1 MITILIC
8 SLAINLFAVNFTPF
22 VEPANVP
29 LAEMQSV
36 NNASNLFA
44 VNFTP
49 FVEPAN
55 VPLAKMQSVNNAS
68 FMSSGSTHAS
78 TISIYEVESSTPEA
92 TGRSIRKAPPGG
104 GGGASDYDPTNP
116 QFSPIG
122 DAVLPLLA
130 LAILY
135 AAFLFLH
142 FRRRQACP
150 ISQAEF

>member
-92 TGRSIRKAPPGG
+92 TGCSIRKAPPGTG
-104 GGGASDYDPTNP
+104 GESGYDPNNP
-116 QFSPIG
+116 QFSPLG

-142 FRRRQACP
+142 FRRRQTCRVT
-150 ISQAEF
+150 QAE

>member
-1 MITILIC
+1 MKRMITILIC
-8 SLAINLFAVNFTPF
+8 SLAINLFAVNFIPF

-36 NNASNLFA
+36 NNAS
-44 VNFTP
+44 
-49 FVEPAN
+49 
-55 VPLAKMQSVNNAS
+55 

-78 TISIYEVESSTPEA
+78 TIYEVESSTPE
-92 TGRSIRKAPPGG
+92 TIGRSIRKAPPGKDDG
-104 GGGASDYDPTNP
+104 THDPNNP

-142 FRRRQACP
+142 FRRRQICS
-150 ISQAEF
+150 ITKAE

>member
-36 NNASNLFA
+36 NNAS
-44 VNFTP
+44 
-49 FVEPAN
+49 
-55 VPLAKMQSVNNAS
+55 

-78 TISIYEVESSTPEA
+78 TIYEVESSTPEA
-92 TGRSIRKAPPGG
+92 TGRSIRKAPPGKDDG
-104 GGGASDYDPTNP
+104 THDPNNP

-142 FRRRQACP
+142 FRRRQTCRVT
-150 ISQAEF
+150 QAE

>member
-36 NNASNLFA
+36 NNAS
-44 VNFTP
+44 
-49 FVEPAN
+49 
-55 VPLAKMQSVNNAS
+55 

-78 TISIYEVESSTPEA
+78 TIYEVKSSTPEA
-92 TGRSIRKAPPGG
+92 TGRSIRKAPPGKDDG
-104 GGGASDYDPTNP
+104 THDPNNP

-142 FRRRQACP
+142 FRRRHA
-150 ISQAEF
+150 A

>member
-1 MITILIC
+1 MKRMITILIC

-29 LAEMQSV
+29 LAE
-36 NNASNLFA
+36 
-44 VNFTP
+44 
-49 FVEPAN
+49 
-55 VPLAKMQSVNNAS
+55 MQSVNNAS

-92 TGRSIRKAPPGG
+92 TGRSIRKAPPGTG
-104 GGGASDYDPTNP
+104 GESGYDPNNP
-116 QFSPIG
+116 QFSPLG

-142 FRRRQACP
+142 FRRRQTCR
-150 ISQAEF
+150 ITQAEI

>member
-1 MITILIC
+1 MKRMITILIC

-36 NNASNLFA
+36 NNAS
-44 VNFTP
+44 
-49 FVEPAN
+49 
-55 VPLAKMQSVNNAS
+55 
-68 FMSSGSTHAS
+68 FMSSGS

-92 TGRSIRKAPPGG
+92 TGRYIRKAPPGKDDG
-104 GGGASDYDPTNP
+104 THDPNNP
-116 QFSPIG
+116 QFAPIG

>member
-1 MITILIC
+1 MKRMITILIC

-36 NNASNLFA
+36 NNAS
-44 VNFTP
+44 
-49 FVEPAN
+49 
-55 VPLAKMQSVNNAS
+55 

-78 TISIYEVESSTPEA
+78 TIYEVESSTPEA
-92 TGRSIRKAPPGG
+92 TGRSIRKAPPGKDDG
-104 GGGASDYDPTNP
+104 THDPNNP
-116 QFSPIG
+116 QFAPIG

>member
-8 SLAINLFAVNFTPF
+8 SLAINLFAVNFIPF

-36 NNASNLFA
+36 NN
-44 VNFTP
+44 V
-49 FVEPAN
+49 
-55 VPLAKMQSVNNAS
+55 S
-68 FMSSGSTHAS
+68 FMSSGSTYSSDIYDIDAS
-78 TISIYEVESSTPEA
+78 APSSYRHSVRKSGLPGTGGES
-92 TGRSIRKAPPGG
+92 TG
-104 GGGASDYDPTNP
+104 YDPNNP

-142 FRRRQACP
+142 FRRRQACR

>member
-1 MITILIC
+1 MQ
-8 SLAINLFAVNFTPF
+8 FAVNFTPF

-55 VPLAKMQSVNNAS
+55 VPLAEMQSVNNAS

-78 TISIYEVESSTPEA
+78 TIYEVKSSTPEA
-92 TGRSIRKAPPGG
+92 TGRSIRKAPPGKDDG
-104 GGGASDYDPTNP
+104 THDPNNP

>member
-1 MITILIC
+1 MKRMITILIC
-8 SLAINLFAVNFTPF
+8 SLAI
-22 VEPANVP
+22 
-29 LAEMQSV
+29 
-36 NNASNLFA
+36 NLFA

-78 TISIYEVESSTPEA
+78 TIYEVKSSTPEA
-92 TGRSIRKAPPGG
+92 TGRSIRKAPPGKDDG
-104 GGGASDYDPTNP
+104 THDPNNP

>member
-1 MITILIC
+1 MKRMITILIC

-36 NNASNLFA
+36 NNAS
-44 VNFTP
+44 
-49 FVEPAN
+49 
-55 VPLAKMQSVNNAS
+55 

-78 TISIYEVESSTPEA
+78 TIYEVKSSTPEA

>member
-1 MITILIC
+1 MKRMITILIC
-8 SLAINLFAVNFTPF
+8 SLAINLFAVNFIPF

-36 NNASNLFA
+36 NNAS
-44 VNFTP
+44 
-49 FVEPAN
+49 
-55 VPLAKMQSVNNAS
+55 

-78 TISIYEVESSTPEA
+78 TIYEVKSSTPEA
-92 TGRSIRKAPPGG
+92 TGRYIRKAPPGKDDG
-104 GGGASDYDPTNP
+104 THDPNNP

-142 FRRRQACP
+142 FRRRQACR

>member
-1 MITILIC
+1 MKRMITILIC

-36 NNASNLFA
+36 NNAS
-44 VNFTP
+44 
-49 FVEPAN
+49 
-55 VPLAKMQSVNNAS
+55 

-78 TISIYEVESSTPEA
+78 TIYEVESSTPEA
-92 TGRSIRKAPPGG
+92 TGRSIRKAPPGKDDG
-104 GGGASDYDPTNP
+104 THDPNNP

-142 FRRRQACP
+142 FRRRQTCRVT
-150 ISQAEF
+150 QAE

>member
-1 MITILIC
+1 MKRMITILIC

-36 NNASNLFA
+36 NNAS
-44 VNFTP
+44 
-49 FVEPAN
+49 
-55 VPLAKMQSVNNAS
+55 

-78 TISIYEVESSTPEA
+78 TIYQVRSSTPEA
-92 TGRSIRKAPPGG
+92 TGRSIRKAPPGKDDG
-104 GGGASDYDPTNP
+104 THDPNNP
-116 QFSPIG
+116 QFAPIG

>member
-8 SLAINLFAVNFTPF
+8 SLAINLFAVNFIPF

-36 NNASNLFA
+36 NNAS
-44 VNFTP
+44 
-49 FVEPAN
+49 
-55 VPLAKMQSVNNAS
+55 

-78 TISIYEVESSTPEA
+78 TIYEVKSSTPEA
-92 TGRSIRKAPPGG
+92 TGRSIRKAPPGKDDG
-104 GGGASDYDPTNP
+104 THDPNNP

>member
-1 MITILIC
+1 MKRMITILIC
-8 SLAINLFAVNFTPF
+8 SLAINLFAVNFIPF

-36 NNASNLFA
+36 NNAS
-44 VNFTP
+44 
-49 FVEPAN
+49 
-55 VPLAKMQSVNNAS
+55 

-78 TISIYEVESSTPEA
+78 TIYEVKSSTPEA
-92 TGRSIRKAPPGG
+92 TGRSIRKAPPGKDDG
-104 GGGASDYDPTNP
+104 THDPNNP

-142 FRRRQACP
+142 FRRRQTCRVT
-150 ISQAEF
+150 QAE

>member
-1 MITILIC
+1 MKRMITILIC

-36 NNASNLFA
+36 NNAS
-44 VNFTP
+44 
-49 FVEPAN
+49 
-55 VPLAKMQSVNNAS
+55 

-78 TISIYEVESSTPEA
+78 TIYEVESSTPEA

-142 FRRRQACP
+142 FRRRQTCRVT
-150 ISQAEF
+150 QAE

>member
-1 MITILIC
+1 MKRMITILIC

-29 LAEMQSV
+29 LTE
-36 NNASNLFA
+36 
-44 VNFTP
+44 
-49 FVEPAN
+49 
-55 VPLAKMQSVNNAS
+55 MQSVNNAS

-92 TGRSIRKAPPGG
+92 TGRSIRKAPPGTG
-104 GGGASDYDPTNP
+104 GESGYDPNNP
-116 QFSPIG
+116 QFSPLG

-142 FRRRQACP
+142 FRRRQTCRVT
-150 ISQAEF
+150 QAEF

>member
-1 MITILIC
+1 MKRMITILIC
-8 SLAINLFAVNFTPF
+8 SLAINLFAVNFIPF

-29 LAEMQSV
+29 LTE
-36 NNASNLFA
+36 
-44 VNFTP
+44 
-49 FVEPAN
+49 
-55 VPLAKMQSVNNAS
+55 MQSVNNAS

-78 TISIYEVESSTPEA
+78 TIYEVESSTPEA
-92 TGRSIRKAPPGG
+92 TGRSIRKAPPGKDDG
-104 GGGASDYDPTNP
+104 THDPNNP

-142 FRRRQACP
+142 FRRRQTCR
-150 ISQAEF
+150 ITQAE

>member
-29 LAEMQSV
+29 LTE
-36 NNASNLFA
+36 
-44 VNFTP
+44 
-49 FVEPAN
+49 
-55 VPLAKMQSVNNAS
+55 MQSVNNAS

-78 TISIYEVESSTPEA
+78 TIYEVKSSTPEA

>member
-29 LAEMQSV
+29 LAE
-36 NNASNLFA
+36 
-44 VNFTP
+44 
-49 FVEPAN
+49 
-55 VPLAKMQSVNNAS
+55 MQSVNNAS

-92 TGRSIRKAPPGG
+92 TGRSIRKAPPGTG
-104 GGGASDYDPTNP
+104 GESGYDPNNP
-116 QFSPIG
+116 QFSPLG

-142 FRRRQACP
+142 FRRRQTCR
-150 ISQAEF
+150 ITQAEI

>member
-1 MITILIC
+1 MKRMITILIC
-8 SLAINLFAVNFTPF
+8 SLAI
-22 VEPANVP
+22 
-29 LAEMQSV
+29 
-36 NNASNLFA
+36 NLFA

-78 TISIYEVESSTPEA
+78 TIYEVESSTPEA
-92 TGRSIRKAPPGG
+92 TGRSIRKAPPGKDDG
-104 GGGASDYDPTNP
+104 THDPNNP

-142 FRRRQACP
+142 FRRRQACR

>member
-1 MITILIC
+1 MKRMITILIC
-8 SLAINLFAVNFTPF
+8 SLAINLFAVNFIPF

-36 NNASNLFA
+36 NNAS
-44 VNFTP
+44 
-49 FVEPAN
+49 
-55 VPLAKMQSVNNAS
+55 

-78 TISIYEVESSTPEA
+78 TIYEVESSTPEA
-92 TGRSIRKAPPGG
+92 TGRYIRKAPPGKDDG
-104 GGGASDYDPTNP
+104 THDPNNP
-116 QFSPIG
+116 QFAPIG

>member
-1 MITILIC
+1 MQ
-8 SLAINLFAVNFTPF
+8 FAVNFTPF

-44 VNFTP
+44 VNF
-49 FVEPAN
+49 
-55 VPLAKMQSVNNAS
+55 LAEMQSVNNAS

-78 TISIYEVESSTPEA
+78 TIYEVKSSTPEA
-92 TGRSIRKAPPGG
+92 TGRSIRKAPPGKDDG
-104 GGGASDYDPTNP
+104 THDPNNP

-142 FRRRQACP
+142 FRRRQTCRVT
-150 ISQAEF
+150 QAE

>member
-1 MITILIC
+1 MKRMITILIC
-8 SLAINLFAVNFTPF
+8 SLAINLFAVNFIPF

-29 LAEMQSV
+29 LAE
-36 NNASNLFA
+36 
-44 VNFTP
+44 
-49 FVEPAN
+49 
-55 VPLAKMQSVNNAS
+55 MQSVNNAS

-92 TGRSIRKAPPGG
+92 TGRSIRKAPPGTG
-104 GGGASDYDPTNP
+104 GESGYDPNNP

-122 DAVLPLLA
+122 DAVLLLLA

-142 FRRRQACP
+142 FRRRQTCRVT
-150 ISQAEF
+150 QAE

>member
-1 MITILIC
+1 MKRMITILIC

-36 NNASNLFA
+36 NI
-44 VNFTP
+44 
-49 FVEPAN
+49 
-55 VPLAKMQSVNNAS
+55 AS

-78 TISIYEVESSTPEA
+78 TIYEVKSSTPEA
-92 TGRSIRKAPPGG
+92 TGRSIRKAPPGKDDG
-104 GGGASDYDPTNP
+104 THDPNNP
-116 QFSPIG
+116 QFAPIG

>member
-1 MITILIC
+1 MKRMITILIC

-36 NNASNLFA
+36 NNAS
-44 VNFTP
+44 
-49 FVEPAN
+49 
-55 VPLAKMQSVNNAS
+55 

-78 TISIYEVESSTPEA
+78 TIYEVKSSTPEA
-92 TGRSIRKAPPGG
+92 TGRSIRKAPPGKDDG
-104 GGGASDYDPTNP
+104 THDPNNP

-130 LAILY
+130 LALLY

>member
-1 MITILIC
+1 MKRMITILIC

-36 NNASNLFA
+36 NNAS
-44 VNFTP
+44 
-49 FVEPAN
+49 
-55 VPLAKMQSVNNAS
+55 

-78 TISIYEVESSTPEA
+78 TIYEVESSTPEA
-92 TGRSIRKAPPGG
+92 TGRSIRKAPPGKDDG
-104 GGGASDYDPTNP
+104 THDPNNP

>member
-1 MITILIC
+1 MKRMITILIC

-36 NNASNLFA
+36 NNAS
-44 VNFTP
+44 
-49 FVEPAN
+49 
-55 VPLAKMQSVNNAS
+55 

-78 TISIYEVESSTPEA
+78 TIYEVESSTQEA
-92 TGRSIRKAPPGG
+92 TGRSIRKAPPGKDDG
-104 GGGASDYDPTNP
+104 THDPNNP

-142 FRRRQACP
+142 FRRRQTCRVT
-150 ISQAEF
+150 QAE

>member
-8 SLAINLFAVNFTPF
+8 SLAINLFAVNFIPF

-29 LAEMQSV
+29 LTE
-36 NNASNLFA
+36 
-44 VNFTP
+44 
-49 FVEPAN
+49 
-55 VPLAKMQSVNNAS
+55 MQSVNNAS

-78 TISIYEVESSTPEA
+78 TIYEVESSTPEA
-92 TGRSIRKAPPGG
+92 TGRSIRKAPPGKDDG
-104 GGGASDYDPTNP
+104 THDPNNP

>member
-1 MITILIC
+1 MKRMITILIC

-36 NNASNLFA
+36 NNAS
-44 VNFTP
+44 
-49 FVEPAN
+49 
-55 VPLAKMQSVNNAS
+55 

-78 TISIYEVESSTPEA
+78 TIYEVKPSTPEA
-92 TGRSIRKAPPGG
+92 TGRYIRKAPPGKDDG
-104 GGGASDYDPTNP
+104 THDPNNP
-116 QFSPIG
+116 QFAPIG

-142 FRRRQACP
+142 FRRRQACR

>member
-1 MITILIC
+1 MKRMITILIC

-29 LAEMQSV
+29 LAE
-36 NNASNLFA
+36 
-44 VNFTP
+44 
-49 FVEPAN
+49 
-55 VPLAKMQSVNNAS
+55 MQSVNNAS

-92 TGRSIRKAPPGG
+92 TGRSIRKAPPGTG
-104 GGGASDYDPTNP
+104 GESGYDPNNP
-116 QFSPIG
+116 QFSPLG

-142 FRRRQACP
+142 FRRRQTCRVT
-150 ISQAEF
+150 QAE

>member
-22 VEPANVP
+22 VAPANFP

-55 VPLAKMQSVNNAS
+55 VPLAEMQSVNNAS

-78 TISIYEVESSTPEA
+78 TIYEVKPSTPEA
-92 TGRSIRKAPPGG
+92 TGRSIRKAPPGTG
-104 GGGASDYDPTNP
+104 GESGYDPNNP

-142 FRRRQACP
+142 FRRRQTCLVT
-150 ISQAEF
+150 QAE

>member
-1 MITILIC
+1 MKRMITILIC

-36 NNASNLFA
+36 NNAS
-44 VNFTP
+44 
-49 FVEPAN
+49 
-55 VPLAKMQSVNNAS
+55 

-78 TISIYEVESSTPEA
+78 TIYEVKSSTPEA
-92 TGRSIRKAPPGG
+92 TGRSIRKAPPGKDDG
-104 GGGASDYDPTNP
+104 THDPNNP
-116 QFSPIG
+116 QFAPIG

>member
-36 NNASNLFA
+36 NNAS
-44 VNFTP
+44 
-49 FVEPAN
+49 
-55 VPLAKMQSVNNAS
+55 

-78 TISIYEVESSTPEA
+78 TIYEVKSSTPEA
-92 TGRSIRKAPPGG
+92 TGRSIRKAPPGKDDG
-104 GGGASDYDPTNP
+104 THDPNNP
-116 QFSPIG
+116 QFAPIG

>member
-36 NNASNLFA
+36 NNAS
-44 VNFTP
+44 
-49 FVEPAN
+49 
-55 VPLAKMQSVNNAS
+55 

-78 TISIYEVESSTPEA
+78 TIYEVKSSTPEA
-92 TGRSIRKAPPGG
+92 TGRSIRKAPPGKDDG
-104 GGGASDYDPTNP
+104 THDPNNP

-122 DAVLPLLA
+122 DAVLPLLT

-142 FRRRQACP
+142 FRRRQACR